1 MKTIKRYANRRL
13 YDAET
18 SRTIN
23 LEEVAELLRAGE
35 DIRVIDNLTG
45 EDITSKVL
53 GQTFLKL
60 NESSTKKN
68 DHFLNYVL
76 TLLIRESEGGFL
88 NLVKKLL
95 FTGLGLSRMTDTERS
110 KLLNA
115 VRSHS
120 LDSNTGKDEKDQ
132 FLTDLS
138 NKGQQEADKIWDGLI
153 NFTEGV
159 RNNVEGTIK
168 NAVGMLEG
176 NQAIDDFVKK
186 VFPKHKPDKNIK
198 K

>member
-35 DIRVIDNLTG
+35 NIRVIDNISG

-60 NESSTKKN
+60 NESSSVKN
-68 DHFLNYVL
+68 DQFLNYVL
-76 TLLIRESEGGFL
+76 TLLIRESEGGFI

-95 FTGLGLSRMTDTERS
+95 FTGLGVSRMTGTERS
-110 KLLNA
+110 QLLNA
-115 VRSHS
+115 VKANAADGS
-120 LDSNTGKDEKDQ
+120 KDNQDK
-132 FLTDLS
+132 FLEDLAK
-138 NKGQQEADKIWDGLI
+138 KGQQEADKIWEGLI
-153 NFTEGV
+153 EFTDNV
-159 RNNVEGTIK
+159 RGNVESSIK
-168 NAVGMLEG
+168 NAVEKLES

-186 VFPKHKPDKNIK
+186 VFPKEKTENK
-198 K
+198 KKK